1 MFCPHCGTPSV
12 AGSGYCSACGKS
24 LAGATAT
31 VTGVLTPP
39 SVDAPTAVGPPS
51 VPGIT
56 GLMDASPQEN
66 AETTAIRQMIGD
78 RYQIIRLLGV
88 GGMGAVYQAWDEKL
102 AIAVALKVIR
112 QPVDQ
117 DARAFEE
124 LRRRFKRELL
134 LARQVT
140 HKNVVRIHD
149 LVDRGQHR
157 RPPVVAAA
165 AGDVGDV
172 AHSGRAPQ
180 RAARARD
187 SGRAV

>member
-24 LAGATAT
+24 LAGAAGTA
-31 VTGVLTPP
+31 TGVLIPP
-39 SVDAPTAVGPPS
+39 SVDAPTTAGPP
-51 VPGIT
+51 PGP
-56 GLMDASPQEN
+56 GLPGVTDTLLQETV
-66 AETTAIRQMIGD
+66 ETAAIRQMIGD

-112 QPVDQ
+112 RPAEQ

-134 LARQVT
+134 LAR
-140 HKNVVRIHD
+140 
-149 LVDRGQHR
+149 
-157 RPPVVAAA
+157 
-165 AGDVGDV
+165 
-172 AHSGRAPQ
+172 
-180 RAARARD
+180 
-187 SGRAV
+187 